1 MCVNVCETGEGTIPG
16 VQREMSQQL
25 LQHSGSLE
33 EKRRAFDASSVAGT
47 DFPLHTH
54 THTHSS

>member
-1 MCVNVCETGEGTIPG
+1 MCVNVCKTGAGTIRG

-25 LQHSGSLE
+25 LQCSGSLE
-33 EKRRAFDASSVAGT
+33 EKRRAFDASNVAGT

-54 THTHSS
+54 THSS

>member
-25 LQHSGSLE
+25 LQPSGSLE

-54 THTHSS
+54 THSS